1 MSATTSTI
9 NVNILRV
16 LSYTRLSI
24 KLLKATQNL
33 EEPSSATQNLY
44 EPSQGYP
51 DLSSAPECVWTFNCY
66 PEIVCTFEFVWN
78 LEKLSEVYQLQIVKN
93 KFLEQYFH
101 FLISRAKFPVNLK
114 LGLFRNSTKSKY
126 CSSWIYALIIS
137 CEWSGFGLAIFSL
150 EILRHRMQ
158 TFITLILIQ

>member
-51 DLSSAPECVWTFNCY
+51 DLSSAIQNVYEPSTVIQKFY
-66 PEIVCTFEFVWN
+66 APLN
-78 LEKLSEVYQLQIVKN
+78 LYETSKSNKIHQLQIVKN

-126 CSSWIYALIIS
+126 CSS
-137 CEWSGFGLAIFSL
+137 
-150 EILRHRMQ
+150 
-158 TFITLILIQ
+158 